1 MSKRALAIDLIVL
14 LAVWFVAAEAL
25 DLRMLPSPL
34 QVLEVFWSEL
44 TEGKLGMHLLI
55 STRRILIS
63 TALGVALAAP
73 LAIVAAQLQLLDRFL
88 TPLMYFLYP
97 VPKVVFLPVILVF
110 LGLTDTSRVFL
121 ITLIIFFQVYVIV
134 RDAAGQVRPET
145 LDSVYSLGASR
156 WHMLRYVYIP
166 VTIPAIMTALKIS
179 AGTAIAVLFIAESF
193 ATTTGLGYY
202 IMIESWGRVAYANMY
217 AGILAISLLGS
228 ILFLVTSFLERR
240 LGRWRE
246 R

>member
-1 MSKRALAIDLIVL
+1 RAAGRAVFVRRRVDARAPAAIDVGAEARTWPDDRAGHAQRRRSRYPRQQPADHHRTRADHPRRGAAQPLQRRAPKPRRPALCRLLRGGQKRARTAMSKRALAIDLIVL

-97 VPKVVFLPVILVF
+97 V
-110 LGLTDTSRVFL
+110 
-121 ITLIIFFQVYVIV
+121 
-134 RDAAGQVRPET
+134 
-145 LDSVYSLGASR
+145 
-156 WHMLRYVYIP
+156 
-166 VTIPAIMTALKIS
+166 
-179 AGTAIAVLFIAESF
+179 
-193 ATTTGLGYY
+193 
-202 IMIESWGRVAYANMY
+202 
-217 AGILAISLLGS
+217 
-228 ILFLVTSFLERR
+228 
-240 LGRWRE
+240 
-246 R
+246 